1 MNVKKILYLLTFLV
15 AGLVFAS
22 PTEEQQKS
30 EPYNPVPDIMHH
42 ISDSHSWHFWG
53 EGDNSVSL
61 SLPIILLDDGLKV
74 FSSSKFG
81 HNEDE
86 VAEVDGNYYK
96 LYHDKVYK
104 TDAAGTLNMHEE
116 HPTNAQPLDFSITKV
131 VAQMLLA
138 AFVLILIAFA
148 TRGSYKKSQVP
159 SGIARFIE
167 PLIIFVRDEIAL
179 QNIGSVK
186 YKRFVPYLVTL
197 FLFIWLLNILG
208 LIPGSANVTGNIA
221 FTFVLAVFTFFV
233 VNINGR
239 KTYWL
244 HIFDP
249 LGSNMSIVGKIL
261 IYPIL
266 VLVEILGIFTKPF
279 ALMIRLFANMTAG
292 HIIILSLISLIFV
305 IKSYYIA
312 PVSVALTLF
321 INILEVLVAALQ
333 AYIFTLL
340 TALYIGMAV
349 EEPHHH

>member
-1 MNVKKILYLLTFLV
+1 
-15 AGLVFAS
+15 
-22 PTEEQQKS
+22 
-30 EPYNPVPDIMHH
+30 MHH

-53 EGDNSVSL
+53 EGEKSVSL
-61 SLPIILLDDGLKV
+61 SLPIILLDNGLKV

-81 HNEDE
+81 HHEDE

-96 LYHDKVYK
+96 LYHNKIYK

-116 HPTNAQPLDFSITKV
+116 HPTNVQPLDFSITKV

-138 AFVLILIAFA
+138 AVILISIAFA

-197 FLFIWLLNILG
+197 FLFIWLMNILG
-208 LIPGSANVTGNIA
+208 LLPGSANVTGNIA
-221 FTFVLAVFTFFV
+221 FTMVMAVLTFII
-233 VNINGR
+233 VNVNGR
-239 KTYWL
+239 KTYWS

-249 LGSNMSIVGKIL
+249 LGNNMPWAGKL
-261 IYPIL
+261 LVYVIL
-266 VLVEILGIFTKPF
+266 VPVEILGMFTKPI

-292 HIIILSLISLIFV
+292 HIVILSLVSLIF
-305 IKSYYIA
+305 IMQSYAVA

-321 INILEVLVAALQ
+321 INVLEVLVAALQ

-340 TALYIGMAV
+340 TALFIGMAV
-349 EEPHHH
+349 EEPHHAH